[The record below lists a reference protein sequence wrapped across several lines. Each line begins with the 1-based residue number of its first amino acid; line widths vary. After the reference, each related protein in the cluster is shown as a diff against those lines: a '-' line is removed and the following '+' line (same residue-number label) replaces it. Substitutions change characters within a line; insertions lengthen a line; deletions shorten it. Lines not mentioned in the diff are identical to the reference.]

1 MLSARACTRTGSATL
16 VLAGALVLVALSGCE
31 PFARQ
36 SVRVDR
42 PTTPASHALADKL
55 AQAARTHEVPTPA
68 PPEHAPGAVS
78 AAQEISRFATIYINW
93 TAQSV
98 ATQMAELAL
107 ASVGQARSE
116 MALAA
121 AQTGRDSQLH
131 EAGIANSGTVEAV
144 AALPGQLDRYVVV
157 TCEST
162 SATDTTAYQGLAPAW
177 HVTIAT
183 VLELAPR
190 RWVVSG
196 WQPES

>member
-1 MLSARACTRTGSATL
+1 VLSARARTGTATVL
-16 VLAGALVLVALSGCE
+16 LAGALVLVALSGCE
-31 PFARQ
+31 PFAPQ
-36 SVRVDR
+36 NVRADR
-42 PTTPASHALADKL
+42 ASTSASHALADKL

-68 PPEHAPGAVS
+68 PPEHAPGGVS

-98 ATQMAELAL
+98 ATQMTELAL